1 MRRRLAALVAA
12 LTGATVLAALPGG
25 PSPASA
31 SPTAAPAA
39 PAAAFAPQPIRW
51 GRCSDPYL
59 RDAKA
64 KCGDLVV
71 PLDHAQPDGATI
83 TLKVSRILHTTKKSH
98 GVMLTNPGGPGG
110 SGTWMATYG
119 AMVPDGVGKRF
130 DWYGFDPRGVGESKP
145 ALTCDGGYTDWAR
158 PPYVPTTAKIEK
170 AWKRKAAGYARDCGS
185 AKAKRL
191 LDHVRTTDT
200 VADLEILRQAIGAE
214 TVGFYGASYGTYLAQ
229 VYATLHPDRLDRM
242 VLDGVI
248 DADTVFY
255 RSNLDQDLAFEKAL
269 RKFFAW
275 IGKNHD
281 EYRLGR
287 SGKAVRT
294 SYEQLLRRLAKRP
307 AAGKI
312 GPAELTDVLTT
323 AGYTVNAW
331 SYLAATLSDLRNN
344 GDARAAISLYGGPGK
359 KGADNGYA
367 MYLATECTDAPW
379 PDSWQKWERDNRRL
393 HRKAPFLTWS
403 NAWYNAPCRTWPAA
417 SGPRVDVSSAG
428 IDFPVLLLSETL
440 DAATPYAGALATR
453 ALFPTSALVAGKG
466 GTTHAAGLSGIAC
479 VDDTIAR
486 YLKNGTLPKR
496 QDGRRADR
504 TCAAVQ
510 PPSAQGPDSRIGL
523 GRVQEVERRLPA
535 LARFSRP

>member
-1 MRRRLAALVAA
+1 MRSRLALVVAA
-12 LTGATVLAALPGG
+12 LTGVTVLAALPGG

-31 SPTAAPAA
+31 APVAA
-39 PAAAFAPQPIRW
+39 PAAAAAPAYAAPPIKW
-51 GRCSDPYL
+51 GRCADPYL

-71 PLDHAQPDGATI
+71 PLDHAKPNGKTI
-83 TLKVSRILHTTKKSH
+83 TIRVSRIKHTTAKSH
-98 GVMLTNPGGPGG
+98 GAIFTNPGGPGG
-110 SGTWMATYG
+110 SGTWMAAYG
-119 AMVPDGVGKRF
+119 AAVPDGVGGRF

-158 PPYVPTTAKIEK
+158 PPYVPTSNRIEK
-170 AWKRKAAGYARDCGS
+170 AWKRKTARYAKDCGS

-200 VADLEILRQAIGAE
+200 VADLEILRKRIGQK

-229 VYATLHPDRLDRM
+229 VYATQHPDSLDRM

-248 DADTVFY
+248 DATTVFY
-255 RSNLDQDLAFEKAL
+255 RSNLDQDPAFEKAL
-269 RKFFAW
+269 RKFFVW
-275 IGKNHD
+275 IGKNADTYH
-281 EYRLGR
+281 LGG
-287 SGKAVRT
+287 SGKAVRKN
-294 SYEQLLRRLAKRP
+294 YFALLKRLAKRP

-323 AGYTVNAW
+323 AGYSVNAW
-331 SYLAATLSDLRNN
+331 PYLAAALADLRND
-344 GDARAAISLYGGPGK
+344 GDAEPAISLYGGPGG

-379 PDSWQKWERDNRRL
+379 PTSWKKWERDNRRI
-393 HRKAPFLTWS
+393 HQKAPFLTWS
-403 NAWYNAPCRTWPAA
+403 NAWFNAPCRTWPAA
-417 SGPRVDVSSAG
+417 PAKRVQVSSAG
-428 IDFPVLLLSETL
+428 VDFPVLLISETL

-453 ALFPTSALVAGKG
+453 SLFPTSALVAGKG

-496 QDGRRADR
+496 KDGRRADR

-510 PPSAQGPDSRIGL
+510 PPPAQASSRVDA
-523 GRVQEVERRLPA
+523 GRVQAVERRLPV
-535 LARFSRP
+535 LAQLR